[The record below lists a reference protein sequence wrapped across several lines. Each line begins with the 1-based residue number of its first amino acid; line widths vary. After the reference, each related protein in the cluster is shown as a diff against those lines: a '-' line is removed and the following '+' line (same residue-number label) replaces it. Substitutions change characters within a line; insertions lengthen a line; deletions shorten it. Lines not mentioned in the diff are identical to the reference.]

1 MEGLGSAKMALELFH
16 TAREGAAALTSGTVG
31 SRFVDNTRIN
41 QLAEGIG
48 INTDE
53 FKPSLEVFSGLPQIS
68 QLCLVKLEQR
78 FKITEY

>member
-31 SRFVDNTRIN
+31 SRFVDNTHIN

-53 FKPSLEVFSGLPQIS
+53 DSGHGMRCGTGKAIVW
-68 QLCLVKLEQR
+68 LVGLGWNEALG
-78 FKITEY
+78 